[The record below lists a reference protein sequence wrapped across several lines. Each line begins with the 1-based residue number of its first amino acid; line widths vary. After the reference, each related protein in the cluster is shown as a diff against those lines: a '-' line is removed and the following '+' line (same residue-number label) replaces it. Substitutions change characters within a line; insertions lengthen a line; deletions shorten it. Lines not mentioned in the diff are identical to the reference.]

1 MKVLVIKTT
10 SRWRADAREPSD
22 HLKDARWMG
31 QVKKKG
37 VGYYETEGM
46 CDFSNQS
53 GRFQVVPEYGITNY
67 KWVINRRL
75 QRCNVKDQK
84 TYHYK

>member
-1 MKVLVIKTT
+1 MAYGCK
-10 SRWRADAREPSD
+10 RALRSPQGRTLDGT
-22 HLKDARWMG
+22 K
-31 QVKKKG
+31 VKKKG

-67 KWVINRRL
+67 KWVMNRRL